1 MVAGWESH
9 KDVNA
14 LWHRSS
20 IVYGVTLV
28 GRSFLHAS
36 DLHLGVPSK
45 INDGSRGLRD
55 EDTAQIADEIWSAFD
70 NLTQLAIKERVLFV
84 VLAGDIYNDADQQD
98 KLQGKFRDA
107 LEKLGEHGI
116 QVFIIHGNHDPLG
129 DDTRLRR
136 RLPNNVKVF
145 RKNDPEEFLGAQDAE
160 EKIMVAGV
168 SFGSKQVPENLAVR
182 FNNFSQGDAKWR
194 VGVLHTSLEGVEGHG
209 DYAPCNEED
218 LRNAPVGYW
227 ALGHVHLRSDR
238 NQIGPGRWWAYSGNL
253 QGMHF
258 KPSEC
263 HPKGAL
269 LVKVSKQGFEA
280 PEFRALDTLRF
291 KSLEVS
297 VEGAESVEACY
308 QLVSD
313 EIATAGESSEGRR
326 LVARIMLTGRVQ
338 FYKRLFEAVDSG
350 DFLDQLRSEFGSVW
364 NKVIVA
370 DVTARLGPP
379 IDPVK
384 LREGDDLLATA
395 LRKLDGYRDGELIS
409 SFRELL
415 KPEHYKEL
423 ARVGIEDGDP
433 EVAHDMTVQSAFGAR
448 IRELVER
455 FLIEEIRNDDEEI
468 VTK

>member
-1 MVAGWESH
+1 
-9 KDVNA
+9 
-14 LWHRSS
+14 
-20 IVYGVTLV
+20 VTLV

-36 DLHLGVPSK
+36 DLHLGVPLK
-45 INDGSRGLRD
+45 INDGSRGLTD
-55 EDTAQIADEIWSAFD
+55 GDMAEIADEIWSAFD
-70 NLTQLAIKERVLFV
+70 NLIQLAIDEKVLFV
-84 VLAGDIYNDADQQD
+84 VLAGDVYNNLDQQD
-98 KLQGKFRDA
+98 KLQGKFRDN
-107 LEKLGEHGI
+107 LEKLGKHGI

-129 DDTRLRR
+129 DDNRLRR

-145 RKNDPEEFLGAQDAE
+145 QKNDPEEFLGAEDGD

-182 FNNFSQGDAKWR
+182 FNIFSQGDAKWR
-194 VGVLHTSLEGVEGHG
+194 VGVLHTSLQGVEGHG

-238 NQIGPGRWWAYSGNL
+238 NQIEPGRWWAYSGNL

-297 VEGAESVEACY
+297 IESAENVEACY
-308 QLVSD
+308 QIVFDAL
-313 EIATAGESSEGRR
+313 AAARESSEGRR
-326 LVARIMLTGRVQ
+326 LVARIVLTGRVQ
-338 FYKRLFEAVDSG
+338 FYKRLSEAVKTG
-350 DFLDQLRSEFGSVW
+350 DFLEKLRSDFRSEWGDM
-364 NKVIVA
+364 IVA
-370 DVTARLGPP
+370 HVAASLRPP
-379 IDPVK
+379 IDPAK

-395 LRKLDGYRDGELIS
+395 LNKLDGYEDGEMVSI
-409 SFRELL
+409 FKDLL
-415 KPEHYKEL
+415 KPEHYNQLWKL
-423 ARVGIEDGDP
+423 GIEDIDP
-433 EVAHDMTVQSAFGAR
+433 EVDHDVTVQSAFGTR

-455 FLIEEIRNDDEEI
+455 FLIEEIRNDDEGI
-468 VTK
+468 VTT

>member
-1 MVAGWESH
+1 
-9 KDVNA
+9 
-14 LWHRSS
+14 
-20 IVYGVTLV
+20 VTLV

-45 INDGSRGLRD
+45 INDGSRGLKD
-55 EDTAQIADEIWSAFD
+55 EDTATIAEEIWNAFR
-70 NLTQLAIKERVLFV
+70 NLIQLAIDEKVLFV
-84 VLAGDIYNDADQQD
+84 VLAGDIYNDADKQD

-107 LEKLGEHGI
+107 LEELGNHGI
-116 QVFIIHGNHDPLG
+116 KVFIIHGNHDPLG
-129 DDTRLRR
+129 DYNRLRR
-136 RLPNNVKVF
+136 SLPNNVTVF
-145 RKNDPEEFLGAQDAE
+145 RKDEPEEFLGAEDGE

-168 SFGSKQVPENLAVR
+168 SFGSKKVPENLAVR

-209 DYAPCNEED
+209 NYAPCNKED

-263 HPKGAL
+263 NPKGAL

-297 VEGAESVEACY
+297 VESAESVEACY

-326 LVARIMLTGRVQ
+326 LVAQIVLTGQVQ
-338 FYKRLFEAVDSG
+338 FYKRLSEAVDSG
-350 DFLDQLRSEFGSVW
+350 DFFDQLRSEFASEW
-364 NKVIVA
+364 NKAIVA

-384 LREGDDLLATA
+384 LREGDDLLAIA
-395 LRKLDGYRDGELIS
+395 LKKLDSYQDGDLIS

-415 KPEHYKEL
+415 KKEHYRQL
-423 ARVGIEDGDP
+423 ATVGIEDGDP
-433 EVAHDMTVQSAFGAR
+433 EVDHDVTIQSVFGAR

-468 VTK
+468 VNK

>member
-1 MVAGWESH
+1 M
-9 KDVNA
+9 
-14 LWHRSS
+14 
-20 IVYGVTLV
+20 TLV

-45 INDGSRGLRD
+45 IDDGSRGLSVD
-55 EDTAQIADEIWSAFD
+55 DTAQIADEIWRAFY
-70 NLTQLAIKERVLFV
+70 NLVQLAIRENVLFV
-84 VLAGDIYNDADQQD
+84 VLAGDIYNDAEKQD
-98 KLQGKFRDA
+98 KLQGKFRDE
-107 LEKLGEHGI
+107 LEKLEKHGI
-116 QVFIIHGNHDPLG
+116 PVFIIHGNHDPLG

-136 RLPNNVKVF
+136 SLPNNVKVF
-145 RKNDPEEFLGAQDAE
+145 QKNNPEEFIGAEDGE

-168 SFGSKQVPENLAVR
+168 SFGSKRVPENLAAR
-182 FNNFSQGDAKWR
+182 FNDLARGDAKWR
-194 VGVLHTSLEGVEGHG
+194 VGVLHTSLAGAEGHG
-209 DYAPCNEED
+209 DYAPCSVDD

-238 NQIGPGRWWAYSGNL
+238 NQLGPGRWWAYSGNL

-291 KSLEVS
+291 KSLDVS
-297 VEGAESVEACY
+297 VESAESLEACY

-313 EIATAGESSEGRR
+313 AIADAKESCEGRR
-326 LVARIMLTGRVQ
+326 VIVRIVLTGRVH
-338 FYKRLFEAVDSG
+338 FYKRLFQNIDTGE
-350 DFLDQLRSEFGSVW
+350 FLELLSSDFGSEW
-364 NKVIVA
+364 GEVIVA
-370 DVTARLGPP
+370 DVAARIGPP

-395 LRKLDGYRDGELIS
+395 LRKLDGYQDGELIS
-409 SFRELL
+409 RLKELL
-415 KPEHYKEL
+415 KLELYTEL
-423 ARVGIEDGDP
+423 AKVGIEDGDP
-433 EVAHDMTVQSAFGAR
+433 EIDHDVTVQSAYGAR
-448 IRELVER
+448 IRDLVER

-468 VTK
+468 ATR